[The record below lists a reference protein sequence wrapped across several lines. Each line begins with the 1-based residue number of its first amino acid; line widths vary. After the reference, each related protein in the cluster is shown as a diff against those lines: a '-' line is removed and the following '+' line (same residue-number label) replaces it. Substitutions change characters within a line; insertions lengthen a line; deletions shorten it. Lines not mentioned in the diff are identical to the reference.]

1 MTTQTVSFEASEK
14 LKNEIKRRAD
24 QDMRTQSSFL
34 RKALNDYLNLSPE
47 DTGDS
52 KDE

>member
-1 MTTQTVSFEASEK
+1 MTTQTISFEAGEK
-14 LKNEIKRRAD
+14 LKEEIKQRAD

-34 RKALNDYLNLSPE
+34 RKALKDYLNLTPE

-52 KDE
+52 ENE